1 MKAFLR
7 IVLSIMPFIYMALI
21 WYMSSNPDDLILDLP
36 SSATDRFIKEALHL
50 IEFAILYVL
59 FVVALAANHKLTA
72 AASLTAAI
80 IAGLYGIIDE
90 LHQSFVPARSATL
103 IDAIKDIVGV
113 LAVYF
118 HIQYHYFKHQ
128 RGFLTVIER
137 ILPKKQRDA

>member
-1 MKAFLR
+1 MKSFLR
-7 IVLSIMPFIYMALI
+7 IVLSIIPFIYMALI

>member
-1 MKAFLR
+1 MKSFLR
-7 IVLSIMPFIYMALI
+7 IVLSIIPFIYMALI

-50 IEFAILYVL
+50 VEFAILYVL

-103 IDAIKDIVGV
+103 IDVIKDIVGV

>member
-1 MKAFLR
+1 MKSFLR
-7 IVLSIMPFIYMALI
+7 IVLSIIPFIYMALI

-128 RGFLTVIER
+128 RGFLTVIDR

>member
-7 IVLSIMPFIYMALI
+7 IVLSIIPFIYMALI

-80 IAGLYGIIDE
+80 IAGLYGITDE

-103 IDAIKDIVGV
+103 IDAIKD
-113 LAVYF
+113 
-118 HIQYHYFKHQ
+118 
-128 RGFLTVIER
+128 
-137 ILPKKQRDA
+137 

>member
-1 MKAFLR
+1 MKSFLR
-7 IVLSIMPFIYMALI
+7 IVLSIIPFIYMALI

-137 ILPKKQRDA
+137 ILPKKLRDA

>member
-1 MKAFLR
+1 MKSFLR
-7 IVLSIMPFIYMALI
+7 IVLSIIPFIYMALI

-59 FVVALAANHKLTA
+59 FVVALAANHKLTGA
-72 AASLTAAI
+72 VSLTAAI

>member
-1 MKAFLR
+1 MKSFLR
-7 IVLSIMPFIYMALI
+7 IVLSIIPFIYMALI

-50 IEFAILYVL
+50 VEFAILYVL
-59 FVVALAANHKLTA
+59 FVVALVANHKLTA

-103 IDAIKDIVGV
+103 IDVIKDIVGV

-118 HIQYHYFKHQ
+118 HIQYHYFKHK

>member
-7 IVLSIMPFIYMALI
+7 IVLSIIPFIYMALI

-80 IAGLYGIIDE
+80 IAGLYGITDE

-118 HIQYHYFKHQ
+118 HIQYHYFKHH

>member
-1 MKAFLR
+1 MKSFLR
-7 IVLSIMPFIYMALI
+7 IVLSIIPFIYMALI

-72 AASLTAAI
+72 AVSLTAAI

>member
-1 MKAFLR
+1 MKSFLR
-7 IVLSIMPFIYMALI
+7 IVLSIIPFIYMALI
-21 WYMSSNPDDLILDLP
+21 WCMSSNPDDLILDLP

-137 ILPKKQRDA
+137 ILPIKQRDA

>member
-1 MKAFLR
+1 MKSFLR
-7 IVLSIMPFIYMALI
+7 IVLSIIPFIYMGLI

-50 IEFAILYVL
+50 VEFAILYVL

-103 IDAIKDIVGV
+103 IDVIKDIVGV